1 MSVSETSIVQ
11 LGTCG
16 GAQAQLAC
24 EPGANLLEAI
34 VDAGWQVPHSCRR
47 GVCLS
52 CRAQVRAGQVDGPR
66 TAEGQVLLCQSRAR
80 GPVSL
85 EVVQLERTAAPQRLD
100 SQARI
105 FRLRRLAPDV
115 AHLELRLPNG
125 LHPHWQAGQYL
136 ELVGPD
142 GAVRSYSMARP
153 PLPDA
158 SLHLHIRLVP
168 GGGFS
173 GWLLQAM
180 EAMDNGVTVRPP
192 PHTLRVR
199 LPYGALALPAGSQ
212 RPAVLLASGTGFSAL
227 GAIAEE
233 AIARR
238 DPRPLHLYWGA
249 RRPEDLY
256 DLPRAQALAHAHP
269 ALRLVP
275 VLSEPP
281 PGAAWTGRTGLVH
294 HAVMEDFATLAD
306 VDVLACGAPAMLEA
320 AERDFARERAMPL
333 ANWRCDAFH
342 VARAPAVAVAQAEP
356 AQPASAGRGG

>member
-1 MSVSETSIVQ
+1 MSEAGLVHLCTPAGVRAQ
-11 LGTCG
+11 VACQA
-16 GAQAQLAC
+16 GAS
-24 EPGANLLEAI
+24 LLDAV
-34 VDAGWQVPHSCRR
+34 VDAGWHVPHSCRR

-52 CRAQVRAGQVDGPR
+52 CRARVVAGEVDAPR
-66 TAEGQVLLCQSRAR
+66 TADGQVLLCQARMR
-80 GPVSL
+80 GPVEL
-85 EVVQLERTAAPQRLD
+85 ELALLEPATPPQRLD
-100 SQARI
+100 SQARV
-105 FRLRRLAPDV
+105 FRLYRLAPDV

-125 LHPHWQAGQYL
+125 VHPHWQAGQYL

-153 PLPDA
+153 PLPDS

-180 EAMDNGVTVRPP
+180 QAQPSPRPP
-192 PHTLRVR
+192 ADTLRVR
-199 LPYGALALPAGSQ
+199 LPFGALALPAGTE

-227 GAIAEE
+227 GAIVEE
-233 AIARR
+233 ALTRR

-256 DLPRAQALAHAHP
+256 DLPRARALAAAHP
-269 ALRLVP
+269 AMRLVP

-281 PGAAWTGRTGLVH
+281 EAAGWTGRTGLVH
-294 HAVMEDFATLAD
+294 HAVMQDFATLAD

-320 AERDFARERAMPL
+320 AERDFTHRRGMPAAR
-333 ANWRCDAFH
+333 WRCDAFH
-342 VARAPAVAVAQAEP
+342 VAAAPAAGSGAGQASSGSVAP
-356 AQPASAGRGG
+356 ARAT

>member
-1 MSVSETSIVQ
+1 MSAAGLVELLTPAGQ
-11 LGTCG
+11 R
-16 GAQAQLAC
+16 AQLAC
-24 EPGANLLEAI
+24 EAGANLLEAI
-34 VDAGWQVPHSCRR
+34 VEAGWQVPHSCRR

-52 CRAQVRAGQVDGPR
+52 CRARVVRGELQAPR
-66 TAEGQVLLCQSRAR
+66 TGDGQVLLCQAQVR
-80 GPVSL
+80 GPVTL
-85 EVVQLERTAAPQRLD
+85 ELAQLERARAPQRLD

-105 FRLRRLAPDV
+105 FRLHRPASDV

-125 LHPHWQAGQYL
+125 VHPHWQAGQYL
-136 ELVGPD
+136 ELTGPD
-142 GAVRSYSMARP
+142 GVVRSYSMARP

-173 GWLLQAM
+173 GWLLQALQDGQGRS
-180 EAMDNGVTVRPP
+180 AARPP
-192 PHTLRVR
+192 PDTLRVR
-199 LPYGALALPAGSQ
+199 LPFGALALPAGSR
-212 RPAVLLASGTGFSAL
+212 RPALLLASGTGFSAL

-233 AIARR
+233 AIARG
-238 DPRPLHLYWGA
+238 DARPLHLYWGA

-256 DLPRAQALAHAHP
+256 DLPRAQALARAHP

-281 PGAAWTGRTGLVH
+281 AQAGWTGRTGLVH

-320 AERDFARERAMPL
+320 AERDFMRERAMPA

-342 VARAPAVAVAQAEP
+342 PTTAPSAAAATLGPAPAAA
-356 AQPASAGRGG
+356 AGRGA

>member
-1 MSVSETSIVQ
+1 MSTASILR
-11 LGTCG
+11 LGTPSG
-16 GAQAQLAC
+16 VHAQISC
-24 EPGANLLEAI
+24 ESGANLLEAI
-34 VDAGWQVPHSCRR
+34 LEAGWQVPHSCRR

-52 CRAQVRAGQVDGPR
+52 CRARVVEGRVEAPR
-66 TAEGQVLLCQSRAR
+66 TADGQVLLCQARAD
-80 GPVSL
+80 GPATL
-85 EVVQLERTAAPQRLD
+85 ELTQLERASPPQRLD

-125 LHPHWQAGQYL
+125 VQPRWEAGQYL

-153 PLPDA
+153 PLSDA
-158 SLHLHIRLVP
+158 SLHLHLRLVP

-173 GWLLQAM
+173 GWLLQALQDS
-180 EAMDNGVTVRPP
+180 EGRPFARPP
-192 PHTLRVR
+192 SDTLRVR
-199 LPYGALALPAGSQ
+199 LPFGALALPAGNQ

-238 DPRPLHLYWGA
+238 DMRPLHLYWGA

-256 DLPRAQALAHAHP
+256 DLPRAQALARAHP

-281 PGAAWTGRTGLVH
+281 ATSGWTGRTGLVH

-320 AERDFARERAMPL
+320 AERDFTAERAMPL

-342 VARAPAVAVAQAEP
+342 VAAPPAATSAPPGPAQAG
-356 AQPASAGRGG
+356 AAGRGG

>member
-1 MSVSETSIVQ
+1 MNAPGLVQ
-11 LGTCG
+11 LGTPGGVRTQVACG
-16 GAQAQLAC
+16 AGVS
-24 EPGANLLEAI
+24 LLDAI

-52 CRAQVRAGQVDGPR
+52 CRARVVAGEVDAPR
-66 TAEGQVLLCQSRAR
+66 MADGQVLLCQAR
-80 GPVSL
+80 MHGPVEL
-85 EVVQLERTAAPQRLD
+85 EVAQLEPAAPPQRLD
-100 SQARI
+100 SQARV
-105 FRLRRLAPDV
+105 FRLERLAPDV
-115 AHLELRLPNG
+115 ARLELRLPNG
-125 LHPHWQAGQYL
+125 VHPRWQAGQYL

-153 PLPDA
+153 PQPDS

-173 GWLLQAM
+173 GWLLQALQSM
-180 EAMDNGVTVRPP
+180 QAQRSPRPP
-192 PHTLRVR
+192 PETLRVR
-199 LPYGALALPAGSQ
+199 LPFGALALPAGTE
-212 RPAVLLASGTGFSAL
+212 RPALLLASGTGFSAL

-256 DLPRAQALAHAHP
+256 DLPRAQALARAHP
-269 ALRLVP
+269 AMRLVP

-281 PGAAWTGRTGLVH
+281 AEAGWTGRTGLVH
-294 HAVMEDFATLAD
+294 HAVMQDFATLAD

-320 AERDFARERAMPL
+320 AERDFMHERGMPAAR
-333 ANWRCDAFH
+333 WRCDAFH
-342 VARAPAVAVAQAEP
+342 MAAAPA
-356 AQPASAGRGG
+356 ASACPR

>member
-1 MSVSETSIVQ
+1 MEVGSGTPAAVQ
-11 LGTCG
+11 LCTRAGV
-16 GAQAQLAC
+16 QAQIDC
-24 EPGANLLEAI
+24 KPGANLLESI

-52 CRAQVRAGQVDGPR
+52 CRAGLRAGEVDAPR
-66 TAEGQVLLCQSRAR
+66 NADGQVLLCQARAR
-80 GPVSL
+80 GPATL
-85 EVVQLERTAAPQRLD
+85 EVAQLERAAAPQRLD
-100 SQARI
+100 SQARL

-125 LHPHWQAGQYL
+125 VHPRWQAGQYL
-136 ELVGPD
+136 ELIGPD
-142 GAVRSYSMARP
+142 GAVRSYSLARP

-173 GWLLQAM
+173 GWLLQAWQQM
-180 EAMDNGVTVRPP
+180 QQRGTSRPP
-192 PHTLRVR
+192 ADTLRVR
-199 LPYGALALPAGSQ
+199 LPFGALALPAGGEG
-212 RPAVLLASGTGFSAL
+212 PAVLLASGTGFSAL

-256 DLPRAQALAHAHP
+256 DLPRAEALARAHP

-281 PGAAWTGRTGLVH
+281 AGVGWTGRTGLVH
-294 HAVMEDFATLAD
+294 HAVMQDFSTLAD

-320 AERDFARERAMPL
+320 AERDFRRERGMRAER
-333 ANWRCDAFH
+333 WR
-342 VARAPAVAVAQAEP
+342 
-356 AQPASAGRGG
+356 S